1 MVTLLKKEKRVW
13 VLGTGV
19 ILFLL
24 GINLSSFSEV
34 TEGGVVHSLQETLI
48 QVSEEVAPAVV
59 NIRTIQ
65 FTYDSLFGVVPR
77 GGQGSGVIFSKEG
90 YILTNEHVIHEAQ
103 EITVV
108 LPDGREFKGKLIGSD
123 PSLDLAVVKI
133 TAKNLP
139 LAKLGD
145 SDKLRPGEF
154 CIAIGN
160 PFGLQNTLTF
170 GVISAMGRHI
180 GQAPEKILENLVQ
193 TQAPINPG
201 NSGGPLINLAGEVI
215 GINTAI
221 IPYGQGIGFAIA
233 INTAKEIIDEL
244 ITHGKVIRPWLGIY
258 SLCVTPQV
266 RQRFNLSVES
276 GCYIVEV
283 VSGSPAEKGGIKEGD
298 VLVKVND
305 QDIKTTLDLKQVLK
319 TKKVGEEI
327 TLRIVRED
335 RYKRVRVKLTE
346 MPIEWGEPKR
356 D

>member
-13 VLGTGV
+13 LLVVIV

-34 TEGGVVHSLQETLI
+34 TERGVAPSLQETLI
-48 QVSEEVAPAVV
+48 QASEEVAPAVV
-59 NIRTIQ
+59 NIRIIQ
-65 FTYDSLFGVVPR
+65 FTYDSFFRVVPR
-77 GGQGSGVIFSKEG
+77 EGQGSGVIFSKEG
-90 YILTNEHVIHEAQ
+90 YILTNEHVIHEAR
-103 EITVV
+103 EINVV
-108 LPDGREFKGKLIGSD
+108 LPDGKEFKGKLIGSD
-123 PSLDLAVVKI
+123 PSVDLAVVKV

-139 LAKLGD
+139 LAKLGN

-170 GVISAMGRHI
+170 GVISAMGRDI
-180 GQAPEKILENLVQ
+180 GAAPEEILENLIQ

-201 NSGGPLINLAGEVI
+201 NSGGPLINLEGEVI

-221 IPYGQGIGFAIA
+221 IPYAQGIGFAIP

-244 ITHGKVIRPWLGIY
+244 ISYGRVIRPWLGIY

-266 RQRFNLSVES
+266 KERFNLSVDS

-283 VSGSPAEKGGIKEGD
+283 VPQSPAEKGGIKEGD
-298 VLVKVND
+298 VIVKVND
-305 QDIKTTLDLKQVLK
+305 QDIKTINDFKQIIK

-327 TLRIVRED
+327 TLLILRED
-335 RYKRVRVKLTE
+335 AYKRVRVKLAE
-346 MPIEWGEPKR
+346 MPRG
-356 D
+356 

>member
-13 VLGTGV
+13 LLVVIV

-34 TEGGVVHSLQETLI
+34 TERGVAPSLQETLI
-48 QVSEEVAPAVV
+48 QASEEVAPAVV
-59 NIRTIQ
+59 NIRIIQ
-65 FTYDSLFGVVPR
+65 FTYDSFFRVVPR
-77 GGQGSGVIFSKEG
+77 EGQGSGVIFSKEG
-90 YILTNEHVIHEAQ
+90 YILTNEHVIHEAR
-103 EITVV
+103 EINVV

-123 PSLDLAVVKI
+123 PSVDLAVVKV

-139 LAKLGD
+139 LAKLGN

-170 GVISAMGRHI
+170 GVISAIGRDI
-180 GQAPEKILENLVQ
+180 GAAPEKILENLIQ

-201 NSGGPLINLAGEVI
+201 NSGGPLINLEGEVI

-221 IPYGQGIGFAIA
+221 IPYAQGIGFAIP

-244 ITHGKVIRPWLGIY
+244 ISYGRVIRPWLGIY

-266 RQRFNLSVES
+266 KERFNLSVDS

-283 VSGSPAEKGGIKEGD
+283 VPQSPAEKGGIKEGD
-298 VLVKVND
+298 VIVKVND
-305 QDIKTTLDLKQVLK
+305 QDIKTINDFKQIIK

-327 TLRIVRED
+327 TLLILRED
-335 RYKRVRVKLTE
+335 AYKRVRVKLAE
-346 MPIEWGEPKR
+346 MPRG
-356 D
+356 

>member
-13 VLGTGV
+13 LLVVIV

-34 TEGGVVHSLQETLI
+34 TERGVAPSLQETLI
-48 QVSEEVAPAVV
+48 QASEEVAPAVV
-59 NIRTIQ
+59 NIRIIQ
-65 FTYDSLFGVVPR
+65 FTYDSFFRVVPR
-77 GGQGSGVIFSKEG
+77 EGQGSGVIFSKEG
-90 YILTNEHVIHEAQ
+90 YILTNEHVIHEAR
-103 EITVV
+103 EINVV

-123 PSLDLAVVKI
+123 PSVDLAVVKV

-139 LAKLGD
+139 LAKLGN

-154 CIAIGN
+154 CMAIGN

-170 GVISAMGRHI
+170 GVISAMGRDI
-180 GQAPEKILENLVQ
+180 GAAPEEILENLIQ

-201 NSGGPLINLAGEVI
+201 NSGGPLINLEGEVI

-221 IPYGQGIGFAIA
+221 IPYAQGIGFAIP

-244 ITHGKVIRPWLGIY
+244 ISYGRVIRPWLGIY

-266 RQRFNLSVES
+266 KERFNLSVDS

-283 VSGSPAEKGGIKEGD
+283 VPQSPAEKGGIKEGD
-298 VLVKVND
+298 VIVKVND
-305 QDIKTTLDLKQVLK
+305 QDIKTINDFKQIIK

-327 TLRIVRED
+327 TLLILRED
-335 RYKRVRVKLTE
+335 AYKRVRVKLAE
-346 MPIEWGEPKR
+346 MPRG
-356 D
+356 